1 MALWRVQLQSLQVP
15 VVDNIVAFDA
25 ITHSAYGLDIR
36 AMPGNCKAQHC
47 KIFSFSFAKSILIN
61 LHQNQNLDDVG
72 TK

>member
-47 KIFSFSFAKSILIN
+47 KIF
-61 LHQNQNLDDVG
+61 
-72 TK
+72 